1 VGGSVTP
8 NSQVAA
14 HLADVQQAAY
24 FHHVLAIEQTEL
36 AAAMKGVRLRLES
49 SREAGNRIE
58 ANRLHILLRGPES
71 ELSQVN
77 GLVAR
82 LEKRFAAEWPAV

>member
-1 VGGSVTP
+1 
-8 NSQVAA
+8 
-14 HLADVQQAAY
+14 
-24 FHHVLAIEQTEL
+24 
-36 AAAMKGVRLRLES
+36 MKGVRLRLES